1 MLFLKG
7 NVERIA
13 VNQKQINRLLADG
26 FTPLEGEILPEEQ
39 KPVNRAKETVSQNA
53 VNEGSLSS
61 MTTAQLRELAK
72 AQGLTGTSS
81 LNKAELVEALKEVIG
96 E

>member
-13 VNQKQINRLLADG
+13 VNQKQIDRLLADG
-26 FTPLEGEILPEEQ
+26 FTPLEGGDLPEEH
-39 KPVNRAKETVSQNA
+39 KPMDGVEGTESPDTVA
-53 VNEGSLSS
+53 EGSLSS

-72 AQGLTGTSS
+72 AHGLTGTSS